1 MFLNV
6 VTCANENDKVF
17 VEISKSEFRNAL
29 ADSVLAIWNSIK
41 DQAKSED
48 TFVGEKMFWYWQE
61 VKIYY
66 SHSGLCT
73 RCYNNYAEI
82 LTLLSVKGLG
92 IGILLLIMNVA
103 GWAAKIG
110 SWKSQLEHQHSHHA
124 PQNVHF
130 HLHKDDDHYTVG
142 HTGPSGGWHDRISDG
157 LSKTTTLAEKIELF
171 NLYKRLGFNVDK
183 SMLPQFR

>member
-1 MFLNV
+1 M
-6 VTCANENDKVF
+6 
-17 VEISKSEFRNAL
+17 
-29 ADSVLAIWNSIK
+29 
-41 DQAKSED
+41 
-48 TFVGEKMFWYWQE
+48 
-61 VKIYY
+61 
-66 SHSGLCT
+66 
-73 RCYNNYAEI
+73 
-82 LTLLSVKGLG
+82 KGLG

-110 SWKSQLEHQHSHHA
+110 SWKAQLDNQHSHHA

-142 HTGPSGGWHDRISDG
+142 HTGPSGGWNDRIADG
-157 LSKTTTLAEKIELF
+157 LSKTTSLAEKIELF

>member
-48 TFVGEKMFWYWQE
+48 TFVG
-61 VKIYY
+61 
-66 SHSGLCT
+66 
-73 RCYNNYAEI
+73 RCFGIGKKLRFIIPIVVFALGVI
-82 LTLLSVKGLG
+82 ITTLKFLTLLSVKGLG